1 MKRIRKELRDWS
13 FGGLDRV
20 IDKASVGS
28 SWREIRLDK
37 KEMEFRE
44 YVIDEVVDTYYA
56 LGVLGWNLLP
66 LIGLGYSGYKLLGF

>member
-44 YVIDEVVDTYYA
+44 DVIDEVVDTYYA